1 MKKILLLILALMLAA
16 CGSAHA
22 EFDQNLKKWNDANI
36 NHYQYKL
43 FISCFCPFFE
53 DMPLTIEVKGGE
65 VVSITRADGTVV
77 DSSNPSYETYQ
88 TYGTIDSLFSK
99 LKTDIAGEADEVVV
113 TYDATYGFPTSIAID
128 YIKEAVDDE
137 LSLQVLE
144 FQILE

>member
-1 MKKILLLILALMLAA
+1 
-16 CGSAHA
+16 
-22 EFDQNLKKWNDANI
+22 
-36 NHYQYKL
+36 
-43 FISCFCPFFE
+43 
-53 DMPLTIEVKGGE
+53 MPLTIEVKGGE

-99 LKTDIAGEADEVVV
+99 LKTDIAGEADEVVM